1 MTQFAPV
8 LTILFVFIVKGNSLK
23 CRECTTT
30 SKGFCRGKLL
40 ECPSRSKSCI
50 KALGLTVIGDD
61 VYKSFLRG
69 CNDDDHLCNRDF
81 VMNSGHGNKQ
91 TRIITECCT
100 SDDCNRCKA
109 KIPPYNSTL
118 NGFICPVCYSY
129 NSYDCMH
136 KGYIECR
143 GNELECIDFA
153 ATLHKEGYPDF
164 KFALMG
170 CITQGGCSLG
180 PKIIPGTKIVDVERL
195 SCKSARPIT
204 H

>member
-1 MTQFAPV
+1 
-8 LTILFVFIVKGNSLK
+8 
-23 CRECTTT
+23 
-30 SKGFCRGKLL
+30 
-40 ECPSRSKSCI
+40 
-50 KALGLTVIGDD
+50 
-61 VYKSFLRG
+61 
-69 CNDDDHLCNRDF
+69 
-81 VMNSGHGNKQ
+81 MNSGHGNKQ
-91 TRIITECCT
+91 ACIITECCA
-100 SDDCNRCKA
+100 SDDCNRCKM

-153 ATLHKEGYPDF
+153 ATLHKEGYPNF

-180 PKIIPGTKIVDVERL
+180 SKIIPGTKIVDVKRL